1 MKRLTI
7 AVLFG
12 FAMLALAPSAPAA
25 IRITKIYFDSP
36 GADTGSNF
44 SLNAEWIR
52 LRNTSARS
60 RLLTGWKIRDAQGH
74 VYTFGT
80 YRLGAGLAVTVHTG
94 NGSNTARHRYWRSD
108 GYIWNNDGDTA
119 RLRNASG
126 TLVDRCSYSGA
137 GNWVNC

>member
-7 AVLFG
+7 AVLCG

-94 NGSNTARHRYWRSD
+94 TVRIPRVIATGAVM
-108 GYIWNNDGDTA
+108 GP
-119 RLRNASG
+119 SG
-126 TLVDRCSYSGA
+126 TTTATRRGLGTRPAPSSTDARIRAPATG
-137 GNWVNC
+137 